1 MRELPAP
8 ELLEIW
14 ERGSAQPPTERALT
28 LLRAARPDLETEMLV
43 NLSIGRRDGLLL
55 SVREAIFGRRLASV
69 TNCPD
74 CREQLELGFDIDQV
88 RLAETLTGAEQSHA
102 LTIDH
107 FEVTFRLPNSRD
119 LAVASAAVDIDAA
132 REGLMKRC
140 VLTAHREG
148 QPIAMDQMPS
158 QILER
163 VEEEMSKLDAQANI
177 QVELE
182 CPSCRRGWTTA
193 FDILAFFWSELD
205 AWAQRLLIEVHKL
218 AAAYGWREADI
229 LAMSATRR
237 SIYLNII
244 NG

>member
-1 MRELPAP
+1 MRELPAA

-28 LLRAARPDLETEMLV
+28 LLRAARPDLETEMLA
-43 NLSIGRRDGLLL
+43 NLSIGRCDGLLL
-55 SVREAIFGRRLASV
+55 SLREAIFGRQLASV

-74 CREQLELGFDIDQV
+74 CREQLELGFDINQV
-88 RLAETLTGAEQSHA
+88 RLAETLHEAEQSHS
-102 LTIDH
+102 LIVDD

-119 LAVASAAVDIDAA
+119 LAVASAAADVDSA
-132 REGLMKRC
+132 RDSLMTRC
-140 VLTAHREG
+140 VSSARRDG
-148 QPIAMDQMPS
+148 QQVNSDQIPS
-158 QILER
+158 RILER

-193 FDILAFFWSELD
+193 FDIVGFFWSELD

-218 AAAYGWREADI
+218 AAVYGWREADI

-237 SIYLNII
+237 STYLNII